1 MDTHDVVRQLIEKAK
16 SMAGSASFALQARA
30 GAAGARLQEL
40 LMAGS
45 EIAIREAAGED
56 VALAKSALESS
67 MTSLAREQQALIVEQ
82 AKSIA
87 MTAAIET
94 IRILTAAVSGAV

>member
-1 MDTHDVVRQLIEKAK
+1 MDTHDIVQRLIDKAK
-16 SMAGSASFALQARA
+16 SMAGSASFALQSRA

-40 LMAGS
+40 LAAGS